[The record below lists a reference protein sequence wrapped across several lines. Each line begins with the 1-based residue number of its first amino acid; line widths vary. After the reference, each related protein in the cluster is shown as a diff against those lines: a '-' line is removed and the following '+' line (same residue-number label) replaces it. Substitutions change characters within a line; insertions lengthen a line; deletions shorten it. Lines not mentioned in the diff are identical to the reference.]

1 MSRRQATTAW
11 GAIAAALGAL
21 LGAPIAGSAEPAPL
35 RWAGDSEGGAP
46 YVFRDPRNPGRT
58 IGFEVDL
65 MNAVAKKLG
74 RRAKFVQNQ
83 WDGLVPGLKRADYD
97 VAVNGIEITED
108 RGREVAFSIP
118 YFHTFEQITVR
129 AENQSIRSLGDGGGK
144 VAGTLKYSLA
154 ERILEE
160 RGGIEVRGYDSQTT
174 IYEDLVN
181 GRLDFV
187 LLDHPVAVYYGEPDP
202 RLKSVG
208 RPVGELSYGIAVRKE
223 DPALLAQINQA
234 LAELKREGI
243 LRDIYDRWGIWNP
256 VMAEAF
262 RDTSPSR
269 PARELE
275 SYLEA
280 MGQKRGW
287 KERAAQYFSYLPLLA
302 QGAVTTIELSFLGM
316 IFAVALGLVIAL
328 LRLYGGPV
336 LSAGATIYVELIRG
350 TPLLIQLFFIF
361 YGLPNVGIKLSPFLA
376 AVIGLALNYSAY
388 EAEVYRSGLQSVPRG
403 QMDAAYS
410 LGMTRL
416 QALWHVVIPQAT
428 RVVLPPMT
436 NDFISLLKDSS
447 LVSVITMVELT
458 KVYGQLA
465 STYYDYFGIGL
476 LTAGAYFVIGL
487 PFVRLSR
494 WVEKKSSKGR
504 ATVV

>member
-1 MSRRQATTAW
+1 MRAAKTAFWGLAFFLAIPTQA
-11 GAIAAALGAL
+11 
-21 LGAPIAGSAEPAPL
+21 AEPAGVL

-46 YVFRDPRNPGRT
+46 YVFRDPRDPNRT

-65 MNAVAKKLG
+65 MDAVARKLG
-74 RRAKFVQNQ
+74 RKAVFVQNQ
-83 WDGLVPGLKRADYD
+83 WDGLIPGLDRGDYD

-108 RGREVAFSIP
+108 RAREVAFSIP
-118 YFHTFEQITVR
+118 YFYTYEQISVR
-129 AENQSIRSLGDGGGK
+129 KENQSIQSLGDARGK

-154 ERILEE
+154 ERILKD
-160 RGGIEVRGYDSQTT
+160 RGGIDVRGYDSQTT
-174 IYEDLVN
+174 IYEDLSN
-181 GRLDFV
+181 GRLDLV
-187 LLDHPVAVYYGEPDP
+187 LLDHPIAVYYGEPDP
-202 RLKSVG
+202 KLKSVG
-208 RPVGELSYGIAVRKE
+208 RAVGELSYGIAMRKQDRE
-223 DPALLAQINQA
+223 LQAKVDQA
-234 LAELKREGI
+234 LMQLKKEGI

-256 VMAEAF
+256 LMAEAF
-262 RDTSPSR
+262 KDPSPSR
-269 PARELE
+269 PARELD
-275 SYLEA
+275 SYLES
-280 MGQKRGW
+280 MGQKRTW
-287 KERAAQYFSYLPLLA
+287 KQKAAQYWSYVPLLA

-316 IFAVALGLVIAL
+316 IFAVALGLVLAL
-328 LRLYGGPV
+328 LRLYGGPI
-336 LSAGATIYVELIRG
+336 LGAAATAYVELVRG

-361 YGLPNVGIKLSPFLA
+361 YGLPNVGIKFSPFMA
-376 AVIGLALNYSAY
+376 AVIGLALNYAAY
-388 EAEVYRSGLQSVPRG
+388 EAEVYRSGLLSVPRG

-410 LGMTRL
+410 LGMSRL
-416 QALWHVVIPQAT
+416 QAIWHVVIPQAT

-494 WVEKKSSKGR
+494 FVEKRFSRGR
-504 ATVV
+504 ATIV